1 MKTLLTA
8 LFGLLTIGIS
18 QAQERT
24 RPDGNPWTFTPNWSS
39 QNQFINANGLGRCY
53 DIRRIDPLKWAQ
65 ETLGT
70 GRAEQIVEFFPE
82 ASPRPFSSLGG
93 RSFVQPKGVMF
104 TSDVRGDAQTSTKF
118 IQSAY
123 DFENTVLSEYS
134 VEVSSAAK
142 IVGSAKFSAA
152 FKDTQRS
159 SSSNESLTVYTKMY
173 KQFYK
178 LDLQMNDPSY
188 KHYFSD
194 RFYDWVKRIGDDV
207 TPEGFIH
214 NFGTHFASTAYYGGN
229 FLQMR
234 TVNKS
239 SYAYSTK
246 SESEYKVDVEVNI
259 KAVNV
264 GAGTRQG
271 SSSAGNSSN
280 YEMFS
285 ETKAYTVGGDFDLY
299 NPDLWANTVKDRME
313 VVNARLT
320 RISDLLTPANFPN
333 VPDINRKQQLLQ
345 AVIIRYENEAN
356 ANRSRQQSG
365 TFFSKKP
372 VQFTMIVN
380 NIKCVGGDENE
391 NKYYGTVNMG
401 FFNASGQLMQ
411 QKPFWN
417 HTATS
422 VDAFNRGGSRSIID
436 AQLSVSV
443 NYTDFERGFVSIWG
457 SMTEQ
462 EGDANQVDNTNV
474 VTSIISGARSTVGA
488 LQKDVALGNVAY
500 SDERTK
506 VYFSQA
512 IGSTQ
517 PVTKR
522 VNFTSSAGDNVEF
535 TYTLQ
540 RVDQA
545 AQNNS
550 MVQIPSAQQMVAAA
564 ASGNIQ
570 LVKNYA
576 DQGGSFDNQ
585 PGALNNMIQTKNLVG
600 LNTLMDLGARPET
613 MDLDLALVPPMFDRN
628 VVLALLERGAR
639 PTDAQF
645 ESSLQFNDPG
655 VTKAFLREGVTPKLH
670 HMQQAI
676 ASDQKELV
684 YTFMNTGLISA
695 GPGELDYAV
704 RKNDVKLAEMM
715 IRTGAQAQPASLLT
729 AITNNNQPMSDLLIP
744 VTPASHEAL
753 EASAM
758 ANNAELFKLFVDKG
772 SRLANNNP
780 VNIAVDKQNLQ
791 VLDMALKAG
800 GNPNAGLEYAISKS
814 NTPAFITCLQ
824 NQAVPD
830 PGFAYVVAQN
840 DKPLYDRM
848 LNEFNGNADVALGQA
863 IAANKLDFGQSAIAT
878 GRSNATAQ
886 LAAVAAAGSLPWV
899 QLLVEAG
906 QADANVGMM
915 AAIDAQKS
923 DVLGYLISK
932 GAKGSNPEY
941 LAKAAELKNLTMVKI
956 LVEKGGASPENG
968 KTAAI
973 ASGDI
978 NVTRYLLQQGAI
990 ANGLAVPA
998 GKGDIAMVRLLLEFK
1013 ANPTEGVR
1021 AGVEANQTEVAVL
1034 LLESGAAVDGLMPM
1048 AANHGNKRVVET
1060 LLSKGANASDGIKP
1074 AIVKNFTDVAII
1086 LLDAGASPNGVID
1099 IAAGF
1104 GNKEV
1109 VGKLLDKGANA
1120 NDGIKAAITNK
1131 HIDVS
1136 KQLIEAGANVKDASF
1151 MLIAVNNKQPDM
1163 ARLLHASGTD
1173 VEYVDGQGNSFLH
1186 MAADGDGEYAMTKAF
1201 IDFGVLI
1208 DRANNKGETALHVAV
1223 QSGKDNMEVIQVLVE
1238 NGADVNAVNKDGKTV
1253 QRVAKSAKVRKYLK
1267 DNGSVRKV
1275 K

>member
-1 MKTLLTA
+1 MKTLLA
-8 LFGLLTIGIS
+8 LLIGLLTIVVS

-24 RPDGNPWTFTPNWSS
+24 RPEGNPWTFTPNWSS

-93 RSFVQPKGVMF
+93 RSFVQPKGVVF

-159 SSSNESLTVYTKMY
+159 SSSSESLTVYTKMY

-178 LDLQMNDPSY
+178 LDLQMNDPGY

-214 NFGTHFASTAYYGGN
+214 NFGTHYSSTAYYGGN

-246 SESEYKVDVEVNI
+246 SESEYKVDVEVKI

-264 GAGTRQG
+264 GAGTVQG

-285 ETKAYTVGGDFDLY
+285 DTKAYTVGGDFNLY
-299 NPDLWANTVKDRME
+299 NPEVWANTVQDRME
-313 VVNARLT
+313 VVNARLS

-333 VPDINRKQQLLQ
+333 IPDINRKQQLLQ

-356 ANRSRQQSG
+356 ANRSRPQNG
-365 TFFSKKP
+365 TFFDKQP
-372 VQFTMIVN
+372 IQFIMTVN
-380 NIKCVGGDENE
+380 NIKCVGGNE
-391 NKYYGTVNMG
+391 DFNQYYGQVNMG
-401 FFNASGQLMQ
+401 FFNAGGQPLMQ
-411 QKPFWN
+411 NLFWS
-417 HTATS
+417 HGETS
-422 VDAFNRGGSRSIID
+422 VDGFNRGDSK
-436 AQLSVSV
+436 ALSATLSNNVS
-443 NYTDFERGFVSIWG
+443 YQDFERGYVSIWG
-457 SMTEQ
+457 NMTEQ
-462 EGDANQVDNTNV
+462 EGAANQVDNSNV
-474 VTSIISGARSTVGA
+474 VTTVFSAVNSTVGA
-488 LQKDVALGNVAY
+488 LQTDVALGNVSY
-500 SDERTK
+500 TEDRTK

-512 IGSTQ
+512 LGSSQ
-517 PVTKR
+517 PVTQR

-540 RVDQA
+540 RVDQN
-545 AQNNS
+545 AQNNYIA
-550 MVQIPSAQQMVAAA
+550 QIPSAQQMVEAAS
-564 ASGNIQ
+564 SGNIQ
-570 LVKNYA
+570 QVKDYA

-585 PGALNNMIQTKNLVG
+585 PGALNTMIQTKNLVG

-613 MDLDLALVPPMFDRN
+613 SDLDMALAPPTFDRN

-655 VTKAFLREGVTPKLH
+655 VTKAFLREGVTPKLN
-670 HMQQAI
+670 HMQLAI
-676 ASDQKELV
+676 ANDQKELV
-684 YTFMNTGLISA
+684 YTFMNTGLVSA

-704 RKNDVKLAEMM
+704 RKNDVALAQMM
-715 IRTGAQAQPASLLT
+715 IRTGAQAQPTSLLT
-729 AITNNNQPMSDLLIP
+729 AISNNNQPMADLLIP

-753 EASAM
+753 EASAI
-758 ANNAELFKLFVDKG
+758 ANNAVLFKLFIDKG
-772 SRLANNNP
+772 SRLTNNNP
-780 VNIAVDKQNLQ
+780 VNIAIDNQNLQ

-800 GNPNAGLEYAISKS
+800 GDPNAGLAYAISKS
-814 NTPAFITCLQ
+814 NTPAFVTCLQ

-830 PGFAYVVAQN
+830 PGFAYVVALN

-863 IAANKLDFGQSAIAT
+863 ITANKLDFGQSAIAT
-878 GRSNATAQ
+878 GRSNSTAQ
-886 LAAVAAAGSLPWV
+886 LAAVAAAGSLPWSK
-899 QLLVEAG
+899 LLIESG
-906 QADANVGMM
+906 HADSNVGMM
-915 AAIDAQKS
+915 PAIEAQKPE
-923 DVLGYLISK
+923 VLDYLLSK
-932 GAKGSNPEY
+932 GANGSDANY
-941 LAKAAELKNLTMVKI
+941 LAKSAELKNITMVKL
-956 LVEKGGASPENG
+956 LVEKGNANPENG
-968 KTAAI
+968 KAAAI
-973 ASGDI
+973 ASGDVAI
-978 NVTRYLLQQGAI
+978 TRYLLQKGAL

-998 GKGDIAMVRLLLEFK
+998 AIGDIAMVKLLLEFK

-1021 AGVEANQTEVAVL
+1021 AAVEANQTDVAVL
-1034 LLESGAAVDGLMPM
+1034 LLESGAAVDGLMPI
-1048 AANHGNKRVVET
+1048 AANNGNKQIVEK
-1060 LLSKGANASDGIKP
+1060 LLAKGANPTDGIKA
-1074 AIVKNFTDVAII
+1074 AITKNFTEVAII
-1086 LLDAGASPNGVID
+1086 LLNAGASPNGVID

-1109 VGKLLDKGANA
+1109 VGKLLEKGANA
-1120 NDGIKAAITNK
+1120 NDGIKQAVTNK

-1136 KQLIEAGANVKDASF
+1136 KQLIDAGANVKDVSF
-1151 MLIAVNNKQPDM
+1151 MLIAVNNKQADM
-1163 ARLLHASGTD
+1163 ARLLHAKGTD
-1173 VEYVDGQGNSFLH
+1173 VEYVDGKGNSFLH
-1186 MAADGDGEYAMTKAF
+1186 MAADGNGEYALTKAF
-1201 IDFGVLI
+1201 IEFGLPI
-1208 DRANNKGETALHVAV
+1208 DRPNNKGETALHLAV
-1223 QSGKDNMEVIQVLVE
+1223 QSGKDNMEVIQILVE
-1238 NGADVNAVNKDGKTV
+1238 SGADVNAVNKDDKTV
-1253 QRVAKSAKVRKYLK
+1253 QRVAKSSKVKKYLK